1 VQQIC
6 VVAYTSDII
15 DYVAYTSD
23 IIASDTEKTTI
34 FSA

>member
-6 VVAYTSDII
+6 VVAYTSDIT
-15 DYVAYTSD
+15 DYVPYTSD
-23 IIASDTEKTTI
+23 IIAPDTKKTTI